1 MALEVKRM
9 PRVTRNYQRED
20 FSDLLAQ
27 MQHSEEEAA
36 PGVVQDAQN
45 EAAAPVQ
52 VSQEKR
58 RRDSLMSN
66 RGMRYAYSTVEKR
79 LHDRDCAEVLKIP
92 DVEFEMLAAYRT
104 DMKRCWLCGRRTI
117 VRAGVSCEDTKHMD
131 AYMDVLRRFGA
142 MSGELHALIIAHHAQ
157 LFDVRQNSVCIRCGE
172 DTWMLCGDRE
182 ALSLYHN
189 DYEVL
194 DDYTRLFK
202 STVHLQQT
210 AAPPHAFRSLI
221 NSIFHYSWAD
231 HVERFHAEALLR
243 KQEQLRKRL
252 QDAPNVVRRR
262 RWSLLYRYYSVVD
275 YAGALGAYCAE
286 NRVTEET
293 RQPSCQ
299 IAHCRVRRWE
309 AKRFLKAAERLK
321 EERVLA
327 ADEEY
332 AAACEALDTKIK

>member
-1 MALEVKRM
+1 M

-20 FSDLLAQ
+20 FSDLLAR

-36 PGVVQDAQN
+36 PDVVQGAQN

-66 RGMRYAYSTVEKR
+66 RTMRYAYSSVEKR

-92 DVEFEMLAAYRT
+92 DTEFEMLAAYRT
-104 DMKRCWLCGRRTI
+104 DMKRCWLCGRRAI
-117 VRAGVSCEDTKHMD
+117 VRAGVSCEDAKHMD

-142 MSGELHALIIAHHAQ
+142 LSGELHALIIVHHAR
-157 LFDVRQNSVCIRCGE
+157 LFDVRQNSVHIRCGE

-194 DDYTRLFK
+194 DGYTRLFK
-202 STVHLQQT
+202 STFHLQQT
-210 AAPPHAFRSLI
+210 AVPPHAFRSLI
-221 NSIFHYSWAD
+221 YSIFHYSWAD
-231 HVERFHAEALLR
+231 HVEHFRAEALLR

-252 QDAPNVVRRR
+252 QNAPNVVCQK
-262 RWSLLYRYYSVVD
+262 RWSLLYRYYAAVD
-275 YAGALGAYCAE
+275 HAGALSAYCAE
-286 NRVTEET
+286 NRAAEET
-293 RQPSCQ
+293 SRSNCQ
-299 IAHCRVRRWE
+299 IVHCRVRRGKV
-309 AKRFLKAAERLK
+309 KRFLKAAERLK
-321 EERVLA
+321 EERILA

-332 AAACEALDTKIK
+332 AAACEVLAAEITY

>member
-1 MALEVKRM
+1 M

-20 FSDLLAQ
+20 FSGLLAQ
-27 MQHSEEEAA
+27 MQRSEEEPALDA
-36 PGVVQDAQN
+36 VQGAQN
-45 EAAAPVQ
+45 EAADPVQ

-66 RGMRYAYSTVEKR
+66 RSMRYAYSSVEKR
-79 LHDRDCAEVLKIP
+79 LHDRDCAEVPKIP
-92 DVEFEMLAAYRT
+92 DAEFEMLAAYQS
-104 DMKRCWLCGRRTI
+104 DMKRCWLCGRRAI
-117 VRAGVSCEDTKHMD
+117 VRAGVSCEDAKHMD

-142 MSGELHALIIAHHAQ
+142 LSGELHALIIAHHTR

-202 STVHLQQT
+202 STFHLQQT

-221 NSIFHYSWAD
+221 YSIFHYSWAD
-231 HVERFHAEALLR
+231 HVERFRAEALLR

-252 QDAPNVVRRR
+252 QNAPNVVRQK
-262 RWSLLYRYYSVVD
+262 RWSLLYRYYAAVD
-275 YAGALGAYCAE
+275 HAGALGAYCAE
-286 NRVTEET
+286 SRATEET
-293 RQPSCQ
+293 SQPSCQ
-299 IAHCRVRRWE
+299 IVHCRVRRWE

-321 EERVLA
+321 EERILA

-332 AAACEALDTKIK
+332 AAACEMLGTEIK

>member
-1 MALEVKRM
+1 M

-20 FSDLLAQ
+20 FSGLLAQ
-27 MQHSEEEAA
+27 MQRSEEEPALDA
-36 PGVVQDAQN
+36 VQGAQN
-45 EAAAPVQ
+45 EAADPVQ

-66 RGMRYAYSTVEKR
+66 RSMRYAYSSVEKR
-79 LHDRDCAEVLKIP
+79 LHDRDCAEVPKIP
-92 DVEFEMLAAYRT
+92 DAEFEMLAAYQS
-104 DMKRCWLCGRRTI
+104 DMKRCWLCGRRAI
-117 VRAGVSCEDTKHMD
+117 VRAGVSCEDAKHMD

-142 MSGELHALIIAHHAQ
+142 MSGELHALIIVHYAR
-157 LFDVRQNSVCIRCGE
+157 LFDVQQNSVCIRCGE

-202 STVHLQQT
+202 STFHLQQT

-231 HVERFHAEALLR
+231 HVEHFRAETLLR

-252 QDAPNVVRRR
+252 QDTPNVMRRR
-262 RWSLLYRYYSVVD
+262 RWSLLYRYYAAVD
-275 YAGALGAYCAE
+275 HAGVLGAYCAE
-286 NRVTEET
+286 NRAMEGTS
-293 RQPSCQ
+293 QPGCQ
-299 IAHCRVRRWE
+299 IVHCRVRRWE

-321 EERVLA
+321 EERILA

-332 AAACEALDTKIK
+332 AAACEALGAEIK

>member
-1 MALEVKRM
+1 M

-20 FSDLLAQ
+20 FSGLLAQ
-27 MQHSEEEAA
+27 MQRSEEEPA
-36 PGVVQDAQN
+36 PDAVQGAQN
-45 EAAAPVQ
+45 EAADPVQ

-66 RGMRYAYSTVEKR
+66 RSMRYAYSSVEKR
-79 LHDRDCAEVLKIP
+79 LHDRDCAEVPKIP
-92 DVEFEMLAAYRT
+92 DAEFEMLAEYRT
-104 DMKRCWLCGRRTI
+104 DMKRCWLCGRRAI
-117 VRAGVSCEDTKHMD
+117 VRAGVSCEDAKHMD

-142 MSGELHALIIAHHAQ
+142 MSGELHALIIVHHAR
-157 LFDVRQNSVCIRCGE
+157 LFDVQQNSVCIRCGE

-189 DYEVL
+189 DYEVQ

-202 STVHLQQT
+202 STFHLQQT

-231 HVERFHAEALLR
+231 HVERFRAGTLLR

-252 QDAPNVVRRR
+252 QDTPNVMRRR
-262 RWSLLYRYYSVVD
+262 RWSLLYRYYAAVD
-275 YAGALGAYCAE
+275 HAGALGAYCAE
-286 NRVTEET
+286 NRAMEGTS
-293 RQPSCQ
+293 QPGCQ
-299 IAHCRVRRWE
+299 IVHCRVRRWE

-321 EERVLA
+321 EDRILA

-332 AAACEALDTKIK
+332 AAACEALGTEIK